1 MRTGVDRNTGKVL
14 TGWDHCAQS
23 ILDIVST
30 AIGSRT
36 LARPYGSNV
45 PNLVDRPQTPPS
57 IAAHWSAIAEALR
70 QWEPSFRLRQIAA
83 TQLGPDGVAGFA
95 LAGDYYPNGYLG
107 DYSVVVPMQTVAF
120 ALPAIF
126 A

>member
-36 LARPYGSNV
+36 LARPYGSND
-45 PNLVDRPQTPPS
+45 PNLVDRPQNPQS

-70 QWEPSFRLRQIAA
+70 LWEPGFRLKQLSA
-83 TQLGPDGVAGFA
+83 TRLGPDGVAGLA
-95 LAGDYYPNGYLG
+95 LTGDYYPNGHLG
-107 DYSVVVPMQTVAF
+107 DWSLVVPMQTVAVP
-120 ALPAIF
+120 LPALF
-126 A
+126 

>member
-30 AIGSRT
+30 AIGART
-36 LARPYGSNV
+36 LARPYGSDA
-45 PNLVDRPQTPPS
+45 PNLIDRPQSPPS

-70 QWEPSFRLRQIAA
+70 KWEPGFRLKQVSA
-83 TQLGPDGVAGFA
+83 TQLGPDGVAGFS
-95 LAGDYYPNGYLG
+95 LEGDFYPNGHLG
-107 DYSVVVPMQTVAF
+107 DYSIVEPMQTVSIP
-120 ALPAIF
+120 LPALF
-126 A
+126 

>member
-1 MRTGVDRNTGKVL
+1 MRTGLDRSTGKVL

-36 LARPYGSNV
+36 LARPYGSDA
-45 PNLVDRPQTPPS
+45 PDLIDRPQNPSS

-70 QWEPSFRLRQIAA
+70 KWEPGFKLKQVSA
-83 TQLGPDGVAGFA
+83 TQLGADGVASFT
-95 LAGDYYPNGYLG
+95 LAGDYYPNGHLG
-107 DYSVVVPMQTVAF
+107 DWSLVVPMQTVAVP
-120 ALPAIF
+120 LPALF
-126 A
+126 